1 MLMAL
6 LNMRMKFIEFAL
18 NYPLPLTYYS
28 HDLFFKEVAK
38 LAKSLKCG
46 RLMRECHRVIKESF
60 DPYAI
65 EGVINAYLE
74 LLKYFSEQVKTR
86 EVKVL

>member
-1 MLMAL
+1 M
-6 LNMRMKFIEFAL
+6 
-18 NYPLPLTYYS
+18 
-28 HDLFFKEVAK
+28 
-38 LAKSLKCG
+38 AKSLKCG
-46 RLMRECHRVIKESF
+46 RLMRECHSVIKESF

-86 EVKVL
+86 EAKVLQELMVFNKHYVATAKNWLPFDFDI